1 MRVVY
6 SDKYV
11 TMDLEGHI
19 FPNVKYKLIL
29 DKLMELG
36 VVKESE
42 IESPIE
48 ISPDDLLIVHE
59 KDYIEDLV
67 SLKRTFRTLRS
78 EMPLNE
84 SIVEGFILMAG
95 GTLKASYIALED
107 GFGYHIGGGFH
118 HAYEDHAEGFCYI
131 NDIAFAI
138 KKLIIEGRIERAAVI
153 DCDLHQGN
161 GTAHIFRNED
171 RVFTFSIHEDPI
183 YPWPKESS
191 GLDIG
196 LPAFTGDEEYLKR
209 LKEAVPKVYDEFK
222 PEFVVYQ
229 AGADPYVRDIIG
241 DLRLTI
247 DGLKERDKI
256 VLGEAHKRGIPV
268 AITLGGGYAPELQD
282 TVQIH
287 VNTALVAYELMSEQR
302 ENS

>member
-1 MRVVY
+1 MKVVY

-29 DKLMELG
+29 DKLIELG
-36 VVKESE
+36 VVKENE
-42 IESPIE
+42 IESPVE
-48 ISPDDLLIVHE
+48 IRPEDLLIVHE
-59 KDYIEDLV
+59 KDYIDDFVNLR
-67 SLKRTFRTLRS
+67 RTFRTLRS
-78 EMPLNE
+78 EMPLNA

-118 HAYEDHAEGFCYI
+118 HAYEDHAEGFCYV

-138 KKLIIEGRIERAAVI
+138 KKLLIEGKIERAAVI

-161 GTAHIFRNED
+161 GTAHIFRNEE

-183 YPWPKESS
+183 YPWPKERSD
-191 GLDIG
+191 LDIG
-196 LPAFTGDEEYLKR
+196 LPALTGDEEYLGKLR
-209 LKEAVPKVYDEFK
+209 EAVPKIYDEFK

-287 VNTALVAYELMSEQR
+287 VNTALVAYELMSEH
-302 ENS
+302 